1 MSRRWNAPAEVLR
14 RLLDIS
20 SSLPIEEGSE
30 VTPIQVWHMISQGPD
45 YSRMK
50 VAHLVWMSD
59 RLLRQVKCYGYVSR
73 ARLSHIALRKEHGC
87 RGRVG
92 TDIRRFGAVVTQ
104 DYLKKMLTEMRV

>member
-59 RLLRQVKCYGYVSR
+59 RLLRVSVIVHLDSR
-73 ARLSHIALRKEHGC
+73 SERKTDVRSSH
-87 RGRVG
+87 
-92 TDIRRFGAVVTQ
+92 D
-104 DYLKKMLTEMRV
+104 